1 MKALLPILLLGL
13 GSCTAPAESW
23 QAVTSAPPLAQQ
35 KKELVQV
42 TGSAVSFDILTYTS
56 VTCAGYDKQ
65 FSAASPILITD
76 KGKLLRISSRL
87 AGLQQD
93 PNGYGIDVRA
103 KVILAY
109 HDQSHDTLCLG
120 NFTSYYRGTTV
131 VADTVL
137 NQLLGIKRYSQ

>member
-1 MKALLPILLLGL
+1 MKSLLLVLLLGL
-13 GSCTAPAESW
+13 GSCTAPAESS

-42 TGSAVSFDILTYTS
+42 TGSAVSFDILTFTS
-56 VTCAGYDKQ
+56 ITCAGYDKQ
-65 FSAASPILITD
+65 FSDASPILITE
-76 KGKLLRISSRL
+76 KGKLLRISNRL

-93 PNGYGIDVRA
+93 PNGSEVDVRA

-109 HDQSHDTLCLG
+109 NDQSHDTLCLG
-120 NFTSYYRGTTV
+120 TFTSYYRSSTV

-137 NQLLGIKRYSQ
+137 NQLLGIKR